1 MNGQFINPA
10 YAGSR
15 EVLSANLMV
24 HQQWTGLKGAPKTM
38 NFGFH
43 SPLKKLNL
51 ALGFVAFND
60 NIGVSHFT
68 GLGINYVYR
77 IRMKEGKRNLA
88 FGLKT
93 GLTSFKADL
102 SQLKVNESGDQVFDG
117 VVYHQTRFDAG
128 FGIYYYAPHFY
139 ISYSLPLLSSFGYNS
154 LQAYDTLNT
163 KAVTSYLG
171 SGFVFNV
178 GKDIQLHP
186 SFMLK
191 SIKNDGQLELNLS
204 VIVMNTLSMGVSVR
218 TSDALVL
225 LLEYQINKQLRLGYA
240 HDFVTS
246 PLQSVTRGTNE
257 IVLRYELIKQYNA
270 YSTKFF

>member
-15 EVLSANLMV
+15 EVFSANLMV
-24 HQQWTGLKGAPKTM
+24 HQQWTGLEGAPKTM

-51 ALGFVAFND
+51 ALGLVAFND
-60 NIGVSHFT
+60 NIGVSHFS

-93 GLTSFKADL
+93 GFTSFKADL

-117 VVYHQTRFDAG
+117 VVYHQTKFDAG

-139 ISYSLPLLSSFGYNS
+139 VTYSLPLLSSFG
-154 LQAYDTLNT
+154 
-163 KAVTSYLG
+163 
-171 SGFVFNV
+171 
-178 GKDIQLHP
+178 
-186 SFMLK
+186 
-191 SIKNDGQLELNLS
+191 
-204 VIVMNTLSMGVSVR
+204 
-218 TSDALVL
+218 
-225 LLEYQINKQLRLGYA
+225 
-240 HDFVTS
+240 
-246 PLQSVTRGTNE
+246 
-257 IVLRYELIKQYNA
+257 
-270 YSTKFF
+270 